1 MISAENGTMQSLQIE
16 NNSMSYI
23 SEMYKTCDMAMFLPY
38 FILLPILGFLVNMLI
53 PKKNEKV
60 ISWTA
65 FTTVGLHLLT
75 AAGFI
80 VYWLVQHYPTLN
92 LPGWVLYQTSK
103 YSFYFSFYFDKVTA
117 TYLIVGDIIL
127 FQVTAYSR
135 YYLHREEG
143 YKRFFNTIL
152 LFYLGY
158 NIAIFSGNL
167 ETLFVGWEMLGIS
180 SFLLIAFYRDRYLP
194 AKNAVKVV
202 SVYRLGDVGLILA
215 MWMSHHLWHGNVS
228 FLQLNNHE
236 LVSAQLQTNTL
247 IGLFISLMIL
257 MSAAAKSAQLPV
269 TSWLPRAMEGPTPS
283 SAIFYGSLSVH
294 IGVFVLLRTFPFWEH
309 QLAVRII
316 IGVIGLTTSIIAT
329 GIARVQSTIK
339 TQIAYASAA
348 QIGIMFIEVAAGF
361 EEVALVHF
369 AGNAFL
375 RAYQILVSP
384 SVVSY
389 LIREQFY
396 NFKPREHTFEDSFSR
411 KTAYTIYMLCMKE
424 WNLDN
429 LMYRYLWNPL
439 KWLGKKL
446 DFLTLSRI
454 VYFGIPAY
462 LAGVA
467 LVYYRELLPESFEK
481 SLPYLFCSIALM
493 MVLKSFA
500 ERKLAR
506 VSWLLVIMHHFWIAL
521 AISVNE
527 RFYFNEDRL
536 YLSGIAVAGIVGFFC
551 LRWLR
556 LHEGGIDMDQFHG
569 HSFRHPKFAFVF
581 LLACLGVS
589 GFPISPTFVG
599 EDLIFIHIREDQVV
613 LAIMVSLSYVIDGL
627 SLIRM
632 YARVFLGPHSKSIYE
647 MAYRSS

>member
-1 MISAENGTMQSLQIE
+1 MISTENGAMQSLQIL
-16 NNSMSYI
+16 NNGFSYL
-23 SEMYKTCDMAMFLPY
+23 STMYTTGDMAMFLPY
-38 FILLPILGFLVNMLI
+38 FILLPILGFLISLLI
-53 PKKNEKV
+53 PAKNEKV
-60 ISWTA
+60 VSWVA

-80 VYWLVQHYPTLN
+80 VFWLLQHHPFLN
-92 LPGWVLYQTSK
+92 LPGWAIYQTSE
-103 YSFYFSFYFDKVTA
+103 YSFFLSFYFDKVTA
-117 TYLIVGDIIL
+117 TYLIVGAIIL

-135 YYLHREEG
+135 CYLHREEG

-152 LFYLGY
+152 LFYMGY
-158 NIAIFSGNL
+158 NIVIFSGNM
-167 ETLFVGWEMLGIS
+167 ETLFIGWEMLGIS

-202 SVYRLGDVGLILA
+202 SVYRLGDVGLVLA

-236 LVSAQLQTNTL
+236 LVSTQLQTNTL
-247 IGLFISLMIL
+247 IGIFISLMIL
-257 MSAAAKSAQLPV
+257 ISAAAKSAQLPV

-309 QLAVRII
+309 QLPVRII
-316 IGVIGLTTSIIAT
+316 IGVLGLATSIVAT

-348 QIGIMFIEVAAGF
+348 QIGIMFIEVAAGL

-375 RAYQILVSP
+375 RAYQLLVSP

-411 KTAYTIYMLCMKE
+411 KTLYTIYMLCMKE

-429 LMYRYLWNPL
+429 LMYRYMWNPL
-439 KWLGKKL
+439 KWLGKWL
-446 DFLTLSRI
+446 DFLTLNRVI
-454 VYFGIPAY
+454 YFGITAY
-462 LAGVA
+462 LASVA
-467 LVYYRELLPESFEK
+467 LVYFRELLPKPIED

-500 ERKLAR
+500 ERKQAF
-506 VSWLLVIMHHFWIAL
+506 VSWLLVMMYHFWIAL

-536 YLSGIAVAGIVGFFC
+536 YLSGIAVAGIVGLLC

-556 LHEGGIDMDQFHG
+556 SHEGSIDMDQFHG
-569 HSFRHPKFAFVF
+569 HSYRHPKIALVF
-581 LLACLGVS
+581 LLAGLGVS

-599 EDLIFIHIREDQVV
+599 QDLIFVHIRGDQVV
-613 LAIMVSLSYVIDGL
+613 LAIMVSLSYVIDGI
-627 SLIRM
+627 SIIRM

>member
-1 MISAENGTMQSLQIE
+1 MQSSQIPNE
-16 NNSMSYI
+16 SLSSYL
-23 SEMYKTCDMAMFLPY
+23 STMYKTGDMAMFLPY
-38 FILLPILGFLVNMLI
+38 FILIPILGFLISWSI

-65 FTTVGLHLLT
+65 FITVGLHLLT

-80 VYWLVQHYPTLN
+80 IYWLLQHHPYLN

-103 YSFYFSFYFDKVTA
+103 YSFYFSLYFDNVTA

-127 FQVTAYSR
+127 FQVAAYSR
-135 YYLHREEG
+135 CYLHREEG
-143 YKRFFNTIL
+143 YKRFFSTIL

-158 NIAIFSGNL
+158 NITIFSGNL
-167 ETLFVGWEMLGIS
+167 ETLFIGWEMLGIS

-215 MWMSHHLWHGNVS
+215 MWLSHHLWHGNVS
-228 FLQLNNHE
+228 FLQLSSHE
-236 LVSAQLQTNTL
+236 LVSAKLQTNTL
-247 IGLFISLMIL
+247 LGLFVSLTIL
-257 MSAAAKSAQLPV
+257 MSAVAKSAQLPV

-294 IGVFVLLRTFPFWEH
+294 IGVFVLLRTMPFWEH
-309 QLAVRII
+309 QLAVRIF
-316 IGVIGLTTSIIAT
+316 IGVIGLATSVIAT

-361 EEVALVHF
+361 EEVALIHF

-375 RAYQILVSP
+375 RAYQLLVSP

-411 KTAYTIYMLCMKE
+411 KAAYTIYMLCMKE

-429 LMYRYLWNPL
+429 LMYRYMWNPL
-439 KWLGKKL
+439 KWLGKWL
-446 DFLTLSRI
+446 DFLTLSRV

-462 LAGVA
+462 FAGVA
-467 LVYYRELLPESFEK
+467 LVYYRELLWEPFEK

-493 MVLKSFA
+493 LVLKSFA

-506 VSWLLVIMHHFWIAL
+506 MSWLLVIMHHFWIAL

-536 YLSGIAVAGIVGFFC
+536 YLSGIVVAGIVGFII
-551 LRWLR
+551 LWWLR
-556 LHEGGIDMDQFHG
+556 SHEGSIDMDQFHG
-569 HSFRHPKFAFVF
+569 HSYRHPKFAFVF
-581 LLACLGVS
+581 LLACLGLS

-599 EDLIFIHIREDQVV
+599 EDLIFIHIREDQIV